1 MSFRLNQCIITTL
14 YYIVTLVCFLIFV
27 FQANPCAIVRES
39 VIKSKV
45 SGIEDAGLL
54 QLFLLMTALSL
65 YCTFFL
71 ALCILVIVIDILM
84 LVRNRQENLVLIYV
98 WICTQTV
105 HILMVL
111 AEFLTVMPWCITK
124 VRQLEGPFLLSI
136 SNAVYTAFF
145 LVIVYVYKQQIKAQQ
160 KTNIKEISWKSIPV
174 EVQQEV
180 INERK

>member
-1 MSFRLNQCIITTL
+1 
-14 YYIVTLVCFLIFV
+14 
-27 FQANPCAIVRES
+27 
-39 VIKSKV
+39 
-45 SGIEDAGLL
+45 
-54 QLFLLMTALSL
+54 
-65 YCTFFL
+65 
-71 ALCILVIVIDILM
+71 
-84 LVRNRQENLVLIYV
+84 
-98 WICTQTV
+98 
-105 HILMVL
+105 MVL